1 MKTVKKATEV
11 VKLINA
17 VLFGVAIGLGVLR
30 NMREVF
36 NALAADQDVSAGVK
50 NKKAAK

>member
-17 VLFGVAIGLGVLR
+17 VLFGVTVGLGALR
-30 NMREVF
+30 AIRETL
-36 NALAADQDVSAGVK
+36 NTLAAEHEAAANVK
-50 NKKAAK
+50 KGAN